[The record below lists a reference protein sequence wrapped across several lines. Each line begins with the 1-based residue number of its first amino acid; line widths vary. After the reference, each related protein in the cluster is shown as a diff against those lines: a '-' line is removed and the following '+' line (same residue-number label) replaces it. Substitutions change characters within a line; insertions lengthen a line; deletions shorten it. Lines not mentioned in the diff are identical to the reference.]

1 MLCRCNWTL
10 KSFEIETEGTLF
22 WVGAFMLEE
31 SIIFLTSSLSYKAQL
46 SSSPFL
52 CKGFFSFKT
61 RNVERK
67 KKRVC

>member
-1 MLCRCNWTL
+1 
-10 KSFEIETEGTLF
+10 
-22 WVGAFMLEE
+22 MLEE

-46 SSSPFL
+46 SPSPFL

-67 KKRVC
+67 KKEFVRYISINFSVYISRKVEIN